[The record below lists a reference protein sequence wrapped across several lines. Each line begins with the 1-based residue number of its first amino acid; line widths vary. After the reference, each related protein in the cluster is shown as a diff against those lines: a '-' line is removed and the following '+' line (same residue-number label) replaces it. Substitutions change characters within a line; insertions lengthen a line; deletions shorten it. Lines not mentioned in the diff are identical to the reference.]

1 MFTGGLREM
10 QENEIPIHG
19 VSFLAM
25 NKILDYIYTSKIEL
39 DLDCVQEILIA
50 ATLMQVWFLVLS

>member
-1 MFTGGLREM
+1 M